1 MQVLN
6 IRPRM
11 APTQETLPP
20 QAPPSEAQAELT
32 PGKRPDASADPS
44 VEAPSATGAE
54 SHVARSTLKFPV
66 VGIGASA
73 GGLAALLRFFEHCP
87 SDTGMAF
94 VVILHL
100 SPQHESNADAVLQRA
115 TRMPVLQV
123 QHPVRIEPDKV
134 YVIPPSRQLSMNDSQ
149 LRLTELERPRGRQV
163 AVDTFFRTLA
173 EAHQERAFCII
184 LSGTDS
190 DGAVGIRH
198 VKEHGGV
205 TLAQQPEDAEYDGMP
220 RSAIATGMVDLV
232 LPAADMP
239 AKLVRLWD
247 NARRITLPEAEGAI
261 VPAAR
266 PPTPSSEAE
275 AEEALRD
282 IIIMVRSRTGHDFHQ
297 YKRATVLRRI
307 ERRLQVNALPDLRS
321 YRDLLRDHVDETSA
335 LLKDLL
341 ISVTAFFRDREAYE
355 ALDRLVTSKLFDGR
369 PANEQVR
376 VWVPGCATGEEAY
389 SVAILLLEQ
398 AAAMPKAPE
407 IQVFATDINE
417 DTLNFGRNGLYPGG
431 IIADVAPARLR
442 QFFVEEQGQFRIRKS
457 LREKVLFA
465 THNVLRDP
473 PFSRLDL
480 ICCRNLLIYLDR
492 EVQSRVFEM
501 FHFALRPGGYLW
513 LGTSESADSAAQLF
527 GVIDQKNRIYRAN
540 TASRNFRFV
549 PTLAVPPGGKV
560 PWNPAAAVAPREK
573 RKPGYAEIHRQ
584 LLEQYAPPSVLIDSE
599 AKVVHL
605 SDRAGRFLRYVGGAP
620 SHNLLALVHPDLR
633 LDLRAALS
641 QAVPTGKSVEAR
653 HIRIERDGQVG
664 YVNMEVRAIHLPE
677 GNLDLTLVLFDEVDE
692 SISTGDQPAT
702 ESHRDAVVR
711 HLEGELVK
719 TREQLQATI
728 EQHEISTAEL
738 KASNEELQSINE
750 ELRSATEE
758 LETSKEELQ
767 SINEELTTVN
777 YELKLKVEETVQIN
791 DDLQNLIASTDF
803 ATLFVDGNL
812 KILRYTPRTA
822 DLFNII
828 PADLGRSLLDITHKL
843 DYADLAKDAAETFNA
858 LRSVE
863 REVNSA
869 DNRWYIAR
877 ILPYRTSENH
887 IEGVI
892 LTFIDITQRH
902 QAEERLKKGEER
914 MRLVA
919 ESTKD
924 YAIMTFDREGRFTS
938 WNRGAERIFG
948 YSEEEVLGQKNEL
961 IFTPVDRQ
969 RGEPDDELRR
979 ARLYGRAEDERW
991 HVRKDGSTF
1000 YCSGI
1005 LSRLDDGE
1013 TGTQGFAKIA
1023 RDLTG
1028 IKREQ
1033 ERRDAQLFQERVERA
1048 EAQAKSNLK
1057 DEFLAVMSHELKHP
1071 LNLIHV
1077 NAELLAR
1084 LPEVRNLP
1092 AVARAAETI
1101 RRSVIGQAKIIDD
1114 LLDLS
1119 RMHTGKLTLNRA
1131 PVDWVVVVK
1140 SIVDAVR
1147 EDAAAKRLTMTFE
1160 PGTAS
1165 LILFAD
1171 PVRVEQIV
1179 WNLISNAMKFT
1190 PNGGTIKIT
1199 LRQHAGF
1206 GTLRVEDNGYGIAP
1220 DFLPHIFD
1228 MFRQAALRTTCNESG
1243 LGIGL
1248 ALVRQ
1253 LVDVQGGTIEAASEG
1268 LGKGTTFTVSL
1279 PLHANAGQDASAT
1292 AKPDGRCLANM
1303 RVLMV
1308 EDTPDTLDAFGELL
1322 RAEGARFTAAHG
1334 GADALRLTQ
1343 RENFDLILSDIGMP
1357 DMDGYELIRQLRRQ
1371 KHTRSLPAIAL
1382 TGFGRQDDARRALKA
1397 GFNAHLSKPV
1407 TLPALIDAI
1416 NAIVDRPGVA
1426 PDSVG
1431 TDTVSPDSVDSASA
1445 DSASVDSA
1453 SVDSVSVDA
1462 DSVDADSIALGSAS
1476 IVPDGASQIRTNSSV
1491 AGGISK
1497 IRP

>member
-1 MQVLN
+1 
-6 IRPRM
+6 M
-11 APTQETLPP
+11 APTQEVLPAKELPP
-20 QAPPSEAQAELT
+20 DSEVKPT
-32 PGKRPDASADPS
+32 PDQRPDVNPRPPVEVPS
-44 VEAPSATGAE
+44 VPEAEPQ
-54 SHVARSTLKFPV
+54 VVRSTLNFPV

-123 QHPVRIEPDKV
+123 QQAVRIEPNTV
-134 YVIPPSRQLSMNDSQ
+134 YVIPPSRQLSMDDSH
-149 LRLTELERPRGRQV
+149 LRLTELERPRGRQI

-173 EAHQERAFCII
+173 EAHRERALCIV
-184 LSGTDS
+184 LSGTGS
-190 DGAVGIRH
+190 DGAVGLRH

-220 RSAIATGMVDLV
+220 RSAIATGMVDMV
-232 LPAADMP
+232 LPASDMP
-239 AKLVRLWD
+239 AKLVRLWE
-247 NARRITLPEAEGAI
+247 NARRITLPGADGAI

-266 PPTPSSEAE
+266 PATPASEEE

-321 YRDLLRDHVDETSA
+321 YRDFLRDNVDETNA

-341 ISVTAFFRDREAYE
+341 ISVTAFFRDRDAYE
-355 ALDRLVTSKLFDGR
+355 ALERLVTSKLFDGR

-389 SVAILLLEQ
+389 SVAMLLLEQ
-398 AAAMPKAPE
+398 SAALPKAPE

-431 IIADVAPARLR
+431 IIADVTPARLR

-540 TASRNFRFV
+540 TASRNFRYV
-549 PTLAVPPGGKV
+549 PTLTIPSGGKV
-560 PWNPAAAVAPREK
+560 PGTSAEAVTPREK

-584 LLEQYAPPSVLIDSE
+584 LLEQYAPPSVLIDSD

-653 HIRIERDGQVG
+653 HIRIDRDGQVA
-664 YVNMEVRAIHLPE
+664 YVNMAVRPIRMPE
-677 GNLDLTLVLFDEVDE
+677 ADLNLTLVLFDEVDE
-692 SISTGDQPAT
+692 TVSGETKSAT
-702 ESHRDAVVR
+702 ENRRDAIVR
-711 HLEGELVK
+711 HLEAELAK

-767 SINEELTTVN
+767 SINEELSTVN

-791 DDLQNLIASTDF
+791 DDLQNLIASTDI

-812 KILRYTPRTA
+812 KIMRYTPRTA
-822 DLFNII
+822 DIFNII
-828 PADLGRSLLDITHKL
+828 SSDLGRSLLDITHRL
-843 DYADLAKDAAETFNA
+843 HYPDLAKDAAETFSA

-863 REVNSA
+863 REVSSA

-948 YSEEEVLGQKNEL
+948 YTEDEVLGQKADL
-961 IFTPVDRQ
+961 IFTPEDRR
-969 RGEPDDELRR
+969 RGEPEDELRR

-991 HVRKDGSTF
+991 HMRKDGSTF

-1005 LSRLDDGE
+1005 MSRLDDGAS
-1013 TGTQGFAKIA
+1013 GTQGFAKIA

-1028 IKREQ
+1028 TKREQ
-1033 ERRDAQLFQERVERA
+1033 DRRDAQLFQERVERA

-1119 RMHTGKLTLNRA
+1119 RMHTGKLTLKRA
-1131 PVDWVVVVK
+1131 PVDWVVVVR

-1147 EDAAAKRLTMTFE
+1147 EDAAAKRLTMTFK
-1160 PGTAS
+1160 TDATS
-1165 LILFAD
+1165 MILFAD

-1190 PNGGTIKIT
+1190 PGGGAIKIS
-1199 LRQHAGF
+1199 LCQNADF

-1228 MFRQAALRTTCNESG
+1228 MFRQAELRTTRHESG

-1253 LVDVQGGTIEAASEG
+1253 LVDMQGGTIHAASEG
-1268 LGKGTTFTVSL
+1268 LGKGTTFTISL
-1279 PLHANAGQDASAT
+1279 PLYANANQSASSP
-1292 AKPDGRCLANM
+1292 AKPAGHSLSDLRI
-1303 RVLMV
+1303 LMV

-1334 GADALRLTQ
+1334 GAEALRLIQ
-1343 RENFDLILSDIGMP
+1343 SEDFDLLLSDIGMP
-1357 DMDGYELIRQLRRQ
+1357 DMDGYELIRQLRRN
-1371 KHTRSLPAIAL
+1371 KRSAHLPAIAL

-1397 GFNAHLSKPV
+1397 GFNAHLSKPI
-1407 TLPALIDAI
+1407 TLPDLIEAI
-1416 NAIVDRPGVA
+1416 NAIVDQPRAARDGRKSRGDGVTTTSPGRGNSDSDANSVRVNSMGS
-1426 PDSVG
+1426 DSVDPG
-1431 TDTVSPDSVDSASA
+1431 ESGPDAVSPDSVGPEP
-1445 DSASVDSA
+1445 V
-1453 SVDSVSVDA
+1453 
-1462 DSVDADSIALGSAS
+1462 GE
-1476 IVPDGASQIRTNSSV
+1476 G
-1491 AGGISK
+1491 K
-1497 IRP
+1497 IRPNSSAAAGASNGVAKVRP